1 MTKLELVNRIFKT
14 QVKKYV
20 PELSITFIFI
30 VLTSLTTAATAWLL
44 DPAIK
49 EIFENKNKQMLYL
62 IPVAIVFT
70 FIIKAFS
77 IYGTRIITIK
87 VGIKIIKNI
96 QTLMAQKF
104 LLSDISHITKKHSG
118 KYLSNFT
125 NDTTILF
132 AVLTGVVVTLFKEIF
147 TLIALLALMFYH
159 DWQLSLL
166 AMIMIPV
173 AAISSKNIGK
183 KMGKK
188 VHVSLEASDKF
199 MKFLSEIIK
208 GSWLIKIY
216 QKEEDELKKISM
228 IIDERFKAI
237 RKVEQTRLGAGPIM
251 EIISALAI
259 AIVVFFAG
267 YRSMQG
273 AITLG
278 EFVSFLAALMLAY
291 QPVKALAGINVGI
304 QEGIAA
310 AKRIYEIID
319 QKNEIYNDEN
329 APSLKLKNATLEF
342 KNISFTYPDGTHA
355 LKNLSAKIEGG
366 KKVGLVGISGSG
378 KTTFLNLIP
387 RFFNLKHG
395 TILIDDQNINNIN
408 LNSLRKEISIVSQ
421 DVILFDDTIR
431 SNILYGKA
439 SASDD
444 EIINACK
451 FAAAQEFIEKLP
463 NKYETIIGENGI
475 KLSGGQKQRLSI
487 ARAILKDSPIILLD
501 EATSSLD
508 SESEAVIQKAIENL
522 TKNKTTIIIAHRLST
537 IRNCDKI
544 LVFDS
549 GQIVAEGSHEFLV
562 NNSLIYKNLYEKQI
576 ISK

>member
-1 MTKLELVNRIFKT
+1 MNKLDLVKRIFRT
-14 QVKKYV
+14 QVKRYI
-20 PELSITFIFI
+20 PELSLTFIFI
-30 VLTSLTTAATAWLL
+30 ILTSLTTAATAWLL

-49 EIFENKNKQMLYL
+49 EIFLNKNTKMLYL
-62 IPVAIVFT
+62 IPLAIILT
-70 FIIKAFS
+70 FLIKAFS
-77 IYGTRIITIK
+77 IYGTRIITTK
-87 VGIKIIKNI
+87 VGMKIIKNI
-96 QTLMAQKF
+96 QTLMVKKF
-104 LLSDISHITKKHSG
+104 LLSDISHITKRHSG

-125 NDTTILF
+125 NDTGILLG
-132 AVLTGVVVTLFKEIF
+132 VLTGVVVTLFKETF
-147 TLIALLALMFYH
+147 TLIALLGLMFYQ

-166 AMIMIPV
+166 AIIMIPI
-173 AAISSKNIGK
+173 AALSSKNIGK

-188 VHVSLEASDKF
+188 VYISLEASDKF
-199 MKFLSEIIK
+199 MKFLSEMIK

-237 RKVEQTRLGAGPIM
+237 KKVEQTRLGAGPIM
-251 EIISALAI
+251 EIISAIAI

-291 QPVKALAGINVGI
+291 QPVRALAGINIGI

-319 QKNEIYNDEN
+319 QKNEIYHDEN

-342 KNISFTYPDGTHA
+342 KNISFIYPDGTHA

-366 KKVGLVGISGSG
+366 KKIGLVGISGSG

-387 RFFNLKHG
+387 RLFNLKHG
-395 TILIDDQNINNIN
+395 AIFIDDQNINNIN
-408 LNSLRKEISIVSQ
+408 LNSLRKEISLVSQ
-421 DVILFDDTIR
+421 DVILFDDTIK
-431 SNILYGKA
+431 SNILYGN
-439 SASDD
+439 SFASDD
-444 EIINACK
+444 EIIQACK
-451 FAAAQEFIEKLP
+451 FAAAQDFIEKLP
-463 NKYETIIGENGI
+463 NKYETVIGENGI

-487 ARAILKDSPIILLD
+487 ARAILKDSSIILLD

-522 TKNKTTIIIAHRLST
+522 IKNKTTIIIAHRLST
-537 IRNCDKI
+537 IMNCDKI
-544 LVFDS
+544 LVFNN

-562 NNSLIYKNLYEKQI
+562 NNSSIYKNLYEKQI
-576 ISK
+576 IN

>member
-1 MTKLELVNRIFKT
+1 MTKLELINRIFKT
-14 QVKKYV
+14 QVKKYI

-77 IYGTRIITIK
+77 VYGTRIITIK

-132 AVLTGVVVTLFKEIF
+132 TVLTGVVVTLFKETF
-147 TLIALLALMFYH
+147 TLIALLGLMFYY

-166 AMIMIPV
+166 ATIMIPI

-251 EIISALAI
+251 EIISAIAI

-278 EFVSFLAALMLAY
+278 QFVSFLAALMLAY
-291 QPVKALAGINVGI
+291 QPVRALAGINVGI
-304 QEGIAA
+304 QEGVTA

-395 TILIDDQNINNIN
+395 TILIDDQNINSIN

-431 SNILYGKA
+431 SNILYGNA

-444 EIINACK
+444 QIINACK
-451 FAAAQEFIEKLP
+451 FAAAQDFIEKLP

-537 IRNCDKI
+537 IMNCDKI

-549 GQIVAEGSHEFLV
+549 GQIVDEGSHEFLV
-562 NNSLIYKNLYEKQI
+562 KNSSIYKKLYEKQI
-576 ISK
+576 IN

>member
-1 MTKLELVNRIFKT
+1 MTKLELINRIFKT
-14 QVKKYV
+14 QVKKYI
-20 PELSITFIFI
+20 PELSITFVFI
-30 VLTSLTTAATAWLL
+30 VLTSLATAATAWLL

-62 IPVAIVFT
+62 IPLAIVFT

-125 NDTTILF
+125 NDITILF
-132 AVLTGVVVTLFKEIF
+132 TILTGVVVTLFKETF
-147 TLIALLALMFYH
+147 TLIALLGLMFYH

-166 AMIMIPV
+166 AMIMIPI

-251 EIISALAI
+251 EIISAVAI

-267 YRSMQG
+267 YRSIQG

-291 QPVKALAGINVGI
+291 QPVRALAGINVGI
-304 QEGIAA
+304 QEGITA

-319 QKNEIYNDEN
+319 QKNEIFNDEN

-431 SNILYGKA
+431 SNILYGNA
-439 SASDD
+439 SASNN

-451 FAAAQEFIEKLP
+451 FAAAQDFVEKLP

-508 SESEAVIQKAIENL
+508 SESEVVIQKAIENL

-537 IRNCDKI
+537 IMNCDKI
-544 LVFDS
+544 LVFDD
-549 GQIVAEGSHEFLV
+549 GQIVDEGSHEFLV
-562 NNSLIYKNLYEKQI
+562 KNSSIYKNLYEKQI
-576 ISK
+576 IN

>member
-14 QVKKYV
+14 QVKKFI

-62 IPVAIVFT
+62 IPIAIVFT

-132 AVLTGVVVTLFKEIF
+132 TVLTGVVVTLFKETF

-251 EIISALAI
+251 EIISAIAI

-291 QPVKALAGINVGI
+291 QPVRALAGINVGI
-304 QEGIAA
+304 QEGITA

-431 SNILYGKA
+431 SNILYGNA

-537 IRNCDKI
+537 IMNCDKI

-562 NNSLIYKNLYEKQI
+562 NNSLIYKNLYKKQI
-576 ISK
+576 IS

>member
-1 MTKLELVNRIFKT
+1 MNKLDLVKRIFRT
-14 QVKKYV
+14 QVKRYI
-20 PELSITFIFI
+20 PELSITFLFI
-30 VLTSLTTAATAWLL
+30 ILTSLTTAATAWLL

-49 EIFENKNKQMLYL
+49 EIFENKNTKMLYI
-62 IPVAIVFT
+62 IPIAIIIT
-70 FIIKAFS
+70 FIIKAFAV
-77 IYGTRIITIK
+77 YGTRIVTIK

-96 QTLMAQKF
+96 QTLMAKKF

-118 KYLSNFT
+118 KYLSHFT
-125 NDTTILF
+125 NDTGVLF
-132 AVLTGVVVTLFKEIF
+132 GVLTGAVVTLFKESF
-147 TLIALLALMFYH
+147 TLIALLGLMFYH

-166 AMIMIPV
+166 AIIMIPI
-173 AAISSKNIGK
+173 AAISSKNLGK

-188 VHVSLEASDKF
+188 VNISLEASDKF

-216 QKEEDELKKISM
+216 QKEEEELKRISM

-251 EIISALAI
+251 EVISAI
-259 AIVVFFAG
+259 AIAVVVFFAG

-291 QPVKALAGINVGI
+291 QPVRALAGINIGI
-304 QEGIAA
+304 QEGISA
-310 AKRIYEIID
+310 AKRIYELID
-319 QKNEIYNDEN
+319 EKNEIYHDEN
-329 APSLKLKNATLEF
+329 APSLKLNNASVEF
-342 KNISFTYPDGTHA
+342 KNISFTYPDGTQA

-366 KKVGLVGISGSG
+366 TKVGLVGVSGSG

-387 RFFNLKHG
+387 RFFHLKNG
-395 TILIDDQNINNIN
+395 SILIDNQNINDIN
-408 LNSLRKEISIVSQ
+408 LNSLRKEISLVSQ
-421 DVILFDDTIR
+421 DVILFDDTIKA
-431 SNILYGKA
+431 NILYGNALA
-439 SASDD
+439 SNE
-444 EIINACK
+444 EIIKACK
-451 FAAAQEFIEKLP
+451 FAAAEDFVEKLP

-487 ARAILKDSPIILLD
+487 ARAILKNSSIILLD

-508 SESEAVIQKAIENL
+508 SESESVIQKAIENL

-537 IRNCDKI
+537 VMNCDKI
-544 LVFDS
+544 LVFEN
-549 GQIVAEGSHEFLV
+549 GQIIEEGKHEFLV
-562 NNSLIYKNLYEKQI
+562 NNSSTYKKLYEKQI
-576 ISK
+576 IN

>member
-1 MTKLELVNRIFKT
+1 MTKLELVKRIFKT
-14 QVKKYV
+14 QVKKYI

-30 VLTSLTTAATAWLL
+30 ILTSLTTAATAWLL

-49 EIFENKNKQMLYL
+49 EIFVNKNTKMLYL
-62 IPVAIVFT
+62 IPVAIIFT
-70 FIIKAFS
+70 FILKAFS

-132 AVLTGVVVTLFKEIF
+132 GVLTGVVVTLFKETF
-147 TLIALLALMFYH
+147 TLIALLGLMLYH

-166 AMIMIPV
+166 AVIMIPI

-188 VHVSLEASDKF
+188 VHISLEASDKF

-251 EIISALAI
+251 EVISAIAI

-291 QPVKALAGINVGI
+291 QPVRALAGINVGI
-304 QEGIAA
+304 QEGITA

-319 QKNEIYNDEN
+319 QKNEIYNDKN

-395 TILIDDQNINNIN
+395 EILIDDQNINNIN
-408 LNSLRKEISIVSQ
+408 LSSLRKEISLVSQ

-431 SNILYGKA
+431 SNILYGNA
-439 SASDD
+439 SASDN

-451 FAAAQEFIEKLP
+451 FAAAQDFIEKLP

-487 ARAILKDSPIILLD
+487 ARAILKDSSIILLD

-537 IRNCDKI
+537 IMNCDKI
-544 LVFDS
+544 LVFES

-562 NNSLIYKNLYEKQI
+562 NNSSIYKNLYEKQI
-576 ISK
+576 IN

>member
-1 MTKLELVNRIFKT
+1 MTKLELINRIFRT
-14 QVKKYV
+14 QVKKYI
-20 PELSITFIFI
+20 PELSITFVFI
-30 VLTSLTTAATAWLL
+30 ILTSLTTAATAWLL

-49 EIFENKNKQMLYL
+49 EIFENKNRQMLYL
-62 IPVAIVFT
+62 IPLAIVFT

-125 NDTTILF
+125 NDITILF
-132 AVLTGVVVTLFKEIF
+132 TILTGVVVTLFKETF
-147 TLIALLALMFYH
+147 TLIALLGLMFYH

-251 EIISALAI
+251 EIISAVAI

-267 YRSMQG
+267 YRSIQG

-291 QPVKALAGINVGI
+291 QPVRALAGINVGI

-319 QKNEIYNDEN
+319 QKNEIFNDEN

-431 SNILYGKA
+431 SNILYGNA
-439 SASDD
+439 SASND

-451 FAAAQEFIEKLP
+451 FAAAQDFVEKLP

-537 IRNCDKI
+537 IMNCDKI
-544 LVFDS
+544 LVFDN
-549 GQIVAEGSHEFLV
+549 GQIVDEGSHEFLV
-562 NNSLIYKNLYEKQI
+562 KNSSIYKNLYEKQI
-576 ISK
+576 IN

>member
-1 MTKLELVNRIFKT
+1 MTKLELINRIFKT
-14 QVKKYV
+14 QVKKYI

-30 VLTSLTTAATAWLL
+30 ILTSLTTAATAWLL

-87 VGIKIIKNI
+87 IGIKIIKNI

-132 AVLTGVVVTLFKEIF
+132 GVLTGVVVTLFKEIF
-147 TLIALLALMFYH
+147 TLLALLGLMFYH

-166 AMIMIPV
+166 AMIMIPI

-251 EIISALAI
+251 EIISAIAI
-259 AIVVFFAG
+259 AIVVFFCGLQKHA
-267 YRSMQG
+267 RRHNAWRVCFFFSC
-273 AITLG
+273 A
-278 EFVSFLAALMLAY
+278 
-291 QPVKALAGINVGI
+291 NVG
-304 QEGIAA
+304 
-310 AKRIYEIID
+310 
-319 QKNEIYNDEN
+319 
-329 APSLKLKNATLEF
+329 
-342 KNISFTYPDGTHA
+342 
-355 LKNLSAKIEGG
+355 
-366 KKVGLVGISGSG
+366 
-378 KTTFLNLIP
+378 
-387 RFFNLKHG
+387 
-395 TILIDDQNINNIN
+395 
-408 LNSLRKEISIVSQ
+408 
-421 DVILFDDTIR
+421 
-431 SNILYGKA
+431 
-439 SASDD
+439 
-444 EIINACK
+444 
-451 FAAAQEFIEKLP
+451 LP
-463 NKYETIIGENGI
+463 
-475 KLSGGQKQRLSI
+475 
-487 ARAILKDSPIILLD
+487 
-501 EATSSLD
+501 TS
-508 SESEAVIQKAIENL
+508 
-522 TKNKTTIIIAHRLST
+522 
-537 IRNCDKI
+537 
-544 LVFDS
+544 
-549 GQIVAEGSHEFLV
+549 
-562 NNSLIYKNLYEKQI
+562 
-576 ISK
+576 

>member
-1 MTKLELVNRIFKT
+1 MTKLELINRIFKT
-14 QVKKYV
+14 QVKKYI

-30 VLTSLTTAATAWLL
+30 NLTSLTTAATAWLL

-49 EIFENKNKQMLYL
+49 EIFENKNTKMLYL

-125 NDTTILF
+125 NDTKILF
-132 AVLTGVVVTLFKEIF
+132 DVLTGVVVTLFKETF
-147 TLIALLALMFYH
+147 TLIALLGLMFYH

-166 AMIMIPV
+166 AIIMIPI

-188 VHVSLEASDKF
+188 VHISLEASDKF

-251 EIISALAI
+251 EIISAIAI

-267 YRSMQG
+267 YRSLQG
-273 AITLG
+273 AVTLG

-291 QPVKALAGINVGI
+291 QPVRALAGINVGI
-304 QEGIAA
+304 QEGITA

-319 QKNEIYNDEN
+319 QKNEIYNDKN

-355 LKNLSAKIEGG
+355 LKNLSAKIDGG

-395 TILIDDQNINNIN
+395 AIFIDDQNINNIN
-408 LNSLRKEISIVSQ
+408 LNSLRKEISLVSQ
-421 DVILFDDTIR
+421 DVILFDDTIK
-431 SNILYGKA
+431 SNILYGNA

-451 FAAAQEFIEKLP
+451 FAAAQDFIEKLP

-487 ARAILKDSPIILLD
+487 ARAILKDSSIILLD

-508 SESEAVIQKAIENL
+508 SESETVIQKAIENL

-537 IRNCDKI
+537 IMNCDKI
-544 LVFDS
+544 LVFD
-549 GQIVAEGSHEFLV
+549 GGKIVAEGSHDFLV
-562 NNSLIYKNLYEKQI
+562 NNSSIYKNLYEKQI
-576 ISK
+576 IN

>member
-1 MTKLELVNRIFKT
+1 MTRLELINRIFKT
-14 QVKKYV
+14 QVKKYI
-20 PELSITFIFI
+20 PELSITFVFI
-30 VLTSLTTAATAWLL
+30 ILTSLTTAATAWLL

-49 EIFENKNKQMLYL
+49 EIFENKNRQMLYL
-62 IPVAIVFT
+62 IPLAIVFT

-125 NDTTILF
+125 NDITILF
-132 AVLTGVVVTLFKEIF
+132 TILTGVVVTLFKETF
-147 TLIALLALMFYH
+147 TLIALLGLMFYH

-251 EIISALAI
+251 EIISAVAI

-267 YRSMQG
+267 YRSIQG

-291 QPVKALAGINVGI
+291 QPVRALAGINVGI
-304 QEGIAA
+304 QEGITA

-319 QKNEIYNDEN
+319 QKNEIFNDEN

-431 SNILYGKA
+431 SNILYGNA
-439 SASDD
+439 SASND
-444 EIINACK
+444 EIVNACK
-451 FAAAQEFIEKLP
+451 FAAAQDFVEKLP

-537 IRNCDKI
+537 IMNCDKI

-549 GQIVAEGSHEFLV
+549 GQIVDEGSHEFLV
-562 NNSLIYKNLYEKQI
+562 KNSSIYKNLYEKQI
-576 ISK
+576 IN

>member
-14 QVKKYV
+14 QVKKYI

-30 VLTSLTTAATAWLL
+30 ILTSITTAATAWLL

-49 EIFENKNKQMLYL
+49 EIFENKNTKMLYL
-62 IPVAIVFT
+62 IPIAIIFT
-70 FIIKAFS
+70 FILKAFS
-77 IYGTRIITIK
+77 VYGTRIITIK

-125 NDTTILF
+125 NDTKILF
-132 AVLTGVVVTLFKEIF
+132 DVLTGVVVTLFKETF
-147 TLIALLALMFYH
+147 TLIALLGLMFYY

-166 AMIMIPV
+166 AVVMIPV

-199 MKFLSEIIK
+199 MKFLSELIK

-251 EIISALAI
+251 EIISAIAI

-278 EFVSFLAALMLAY
+278 EFVSFLASLMLAY
-291 QPVKALAGINVGI
+291 QPVRALAGINVGI

-329 APSLKLKNATLEF
+329 APSLKLTKATLEF
-342 KNISFTYPDGTHA
+342 KNISFIYPDGTQA

-395 TILIDDQNINNIN
+395 AILIDDQNINNIN
-408 LNSLRKEISIVSQ
+408 LNSLRKEISLVSQ

-431 SNILYGKA
+431 SNILYGNA
-439 SASDD
+439 SASDE

-451 FAAAQEFIEKLP
+451 FAAAQDFIEKLP
-463 NKYETIIGENGI
+463 NKYETVIGENGI

-487 ARAILKDSPIILLD
+487 ARAILKDSSIILLD

-537 IRNCDKI
+537 IMNCDKI

-549 GQIVAEGSHEFLV
+549 GEIVAEGSHEFLV
-562 NNSLIYKNLYEKQI
+562 NNSSIYKNLYEKQI
-576 ISK
+576 IN

>member
-1 MTKLELVNRIFKT
+1 MNKLDLVKRIFKT
-14 QVKKYV
+14 QVKRYI
-20 PELSITFIFI
+20 PELSLTFVFI
-30 VLTSLTTAATAWLL
+30 ILTSLTTAATAWLL

-49 EIFENKNKQMLYL
+49 EIFENKNIKMLYF
-62 IPVAIVFT
+62 IPLAIVLT
-70 FIIKAFS
+70 FIIKAFA
-77 IYGTRIITIK
+77 IYGTRIVTIK

-96 QTLMAQKF
+96 QTLMAKKF

-125 NDTTILF
+125 SDTGVLF
-132 AVLTGVVVTLFKEIF
+132 GVLTGVVVTLFKETF
-147 TLIALLALMFYH
+147 TLIALLGLMFYH

-166 AMIMIPV
+166 AIIMIPV
-173 AAISSKNIGK
+173 AAFSSRNLGK

-188 VHVSLEASDKF
+188 VNVSLEASDKF
-199 MKFLSEIIK
+199 MKFLSEMIK

-216 QKEEDELKKISM
+216 QKEEEELKRISM
-228 IIDERFKAI
+228 VIDERFKAI

-251 EIISALAI
+251 EIISAIAI

-278 EFVSFLAALMLAY
+278 QFVSFLAALMLAY
-291 QPVKALAGINVGI
+291 QPVRALAGINIGI

-319 QKNEIYNDEN
+319 QKNEIYHDEN
-329 APSLKLKNATLEF
+329 APSLKLNNASIEF

-366 KKVGLVGISGSG
+366 TKVGLVGISGSG

-387 RFFNLKHG
+387 RFFHLKNG
-395 TILIDDQNINNIN
+395 SIFIDNQNINDIN
-408 LNSLRKEISIVSQ
+408 LNSLRKEISLVSQ

-431 SNILYGKA
+431 ANILYGNAFA
-439 SASDD
+439 SNE
-444 EIINACK
+444 EIIEACK
-451 FAAAQEFIEKLP
+451 FAAAQDFVEKLP

-487 ARAILKDSPIILLD
+487 ARAILKNSSIILLD

-508 SESEAVIQKAIENL
+508 SESESVIQKAIENL

-537 IRNCDKI
+537 VMNCDKI
-544 LVFDS
+544 LVFEN
-549 GQIVAEGSHEFLV
+549 GQIIEEGKHEFLV
-562 NNSLIYKNLYEKQI
+562 NNSSTYKKLYEKQI
-576 ISK
+576 IN

>member
-1 MTKLELVNRIFKT
+1 MTKLELIKRVFKS
-14 QVKKYV
+14 QVKKYI
-20 PELSITFIFI
+20 PELFLAFIFI
-30 VLTSLTTAATAWLL
+30 ILTSITTAITAWLL

-49 EIFENKNKQMLYL
+49 EIFENKNNKMLYI

-70 FIIKAFS
+70 FVLKAFS
-77 IYGTRIITIK
+77 IYGTRIVTIK

-125 NDTTILF
+125 NDTNILF
-132 AVLTGVVVTLFKEIF
+132 LVLTGVVVTLFKETF
-147 TLIALLALMFYH
+147 TLIALLGLMFYQ

-166 AMIMIPV
+166 AILMIPIAV
-173 AAISSKNIGK
+173 LSSKNIGK

-188 VHVSLEASDKF
+188 VLISLEASDKF

-216 QKEEDELKKISM
+216 QKEEEELKKISM
-228 IIDERFKAI
+228 IIDEKFKAI

-251 EIISALAI
+251 EIISSIAI

-267 YRSMQG
+267 YRSLQG

-310 AKRIYEIID
+310 ARRIYEIID
-319 QKNEIYNDEN
+319 QKNEIVNDEN
-329 APSLKLKNATLEF
+329 APSLKLTNATLEF
-342 KNISFTYPDGTHA
+342 KNISFVYPDGTQA

-387 RFFNLKHG
+387 RFFNLEHG
-395 TILIDDQNINNIN
+395 QILVDGQNINNIN
-408 LNSLRKEISIVSQ
+408 LNSLRKEISLVSQ
-421 DVILFDDTIR
+421 DVILFDDTIK
-431 SNILYGKA
+431 SNILYGNS

-444 EIINACK
+444 EVIAACE
-451 FAAAQEFIEKLP
+451 FAAAQDFIEKLP
-463 NKYETIIGENGI
+463 LKYQTIIGENGI

-487 ARAILKDSPIILLD
+487 ARAILKNSSIILLD

-508 SESEAVIQKAIENL
+508 SESETVIQKAIENL

-537 IRNCDKI
+537 IMNCDKI
-544 LVFDS
+544 LVFDN
-549 GQIVAEGSHEFLV
+549 GQIISEGSHEFLV
-562 NNSLIYKNLYEKQI
+562 NNSSVYKNLYEKQI
-576 ISK
+576 IN

>member
-1 MTKLELVNRIFKT
+1 MTKSELINRIFKT
-14 QVKKYV
+14 QVKKYI

-132 AVLTGVVVTLFKEIF
+132 TVLTGVVVTLFKEIF
-147 TLIALLALMFYH
+147 TLIALLGLMFYH

-166 AMIMIPV
+166 ATIMIPI

-251 EIISALAI
+251 EIISAVAI

-267 YRSMQG
+267 YRSIQG

-291 QPVKALAGINVGI
+291 QPVRALAGINVGI
-304 QEGIAA
+304 QEGITA

-319 QKNEIYNDEN
+319 QKNEIFNDEN

-431 SNILYGKA
+431 SNILYGNA
-439 SASDD
+439 SASND

-451 FAAAQEFIEKLP
+451 FAAAQDFVEKLP

-537 IRNCDKI
+537 IMNCDKI

-549 GQIVAEGSHEFLV
+549 GQIVDEGSHEFLV
-562 NNSLIYKNLYEKQI
+562 KNSSIYKNLYEKQI
-576 ISK
+576 IN

>member
-1 MTKLELVNRIFKT
+1 MTKLELINRIFRT
-14 QVKKYV
+14 QVKKYI
-20 PELSITFIFI
+20 PELSITFVFI
-30 VLTSLTTAATAWLL
+30 ILTSLTTAVTAWLL

-49 EIFENKNKQMLYL
+49 EIFENKNRQMLYL
-62 IPVAIVFT
+62 IPLAIVFT

-125 NDTTILF
+125 NDITILF
-132 AVLTGVVVTLFKEIF
+132 GVLTGVVVTLFKETF
-147 TLIALLALMFYH
+147 TLIALLGLMFYH

-251 EIISALAI
+251 EIISAVAI

-267 YRSMQG
+267 YRSIQG

-291 QPVKALAGINVGI
+291 QPVRALAGINVGI

-319 QKNEIYNDEN
+319 QKNEIFNDEN

-431 SNILYGKA
+431 SNILYGNA
-439 SASDD
+439 SASND

-451 FAAAQEFIEKLP
+451 FAAAQDFVEKLP

-537 IRNCDKI
+537 IMNCDKI

-549 GQIVAEGSHEFLV
+549 GQIVDEGSHEFLV
-562 NNSLIYKNLYEKQI
+562 KNSSIYKNLYEKQI
-576 ISK
+576 IN

>member
-1 MTKLELVNRIFKT
+1 MTKLELVKRIFKT
-14 QVKKYV
+14 QVKKYI

-30 VLTSLTTAATAWLL
+30 ILTSLTTAATAWLL

-49 EIFENKNKQMLYL
+49 EIFENKNTKMLYL
-62 IPVAIVFT
+62 IPIAIIFT
-70 FIIKAFS
+70 FILKAFS
-77 IYGTRIITIK
+77 IYGTKIITIK

-125 NDTTILF
+125 NDITILF
-132 AVLTGVVVTLFKEIF
+132 GVLTGVVVTLFKETF
-147 TLIALLALMFYH
+147 TLIALLGLMFYH

-166 AMIMIPV
+166 AIIMIPL

-188 VHVSLEASDKF
+188 VHISLEASDKF

-216 QKEEDELKKISM
+216 QKEEDELKKISL
-228 IIDERFKAI
+228 IIDERFKAM

-251 EIISALAI
+251 EVISAIAI

-267 YRSMQG
+267 YRSLEG

-291 QPVKALAGINVGI
+291 QPVRALAGINVGI

-319 QKNEIYNDEN
+319 QKNEIYHDQN
-329 APSLKLKNATLEF
+329 APSLIIKKANLEF
-342 KNISFTYPDGTHA
+342 KNISFIYPDGTHA

-366 KKVGLVGISGSG
+366 KKIGLVGISGSG

-395 TILIDDQNINNIN
+395 IILIDDQNINNIN
-408 LNSLRKEISIVSQ
+408 LNSLRKEISLVSQ
-421 DVILFDDTIR
+421 DVILFDDTIK
-431 SNILYGKA
+431 SNILYGNA

-451 FAAAQEFIEKLP
+451 FAAAQDFIEKLP
-463 NKYETIIGENGI
+463 NKYDTIIGENGI

-487 ARAILKDSPIILLD
+487 ARAILKDSSIILLD

-522 TKNKTTIIIAHRLST
+522 TKNKTTLIIAHRLST
-537 IRNCDKI
+537 IMNCDKI
-544 LVFDS
+544 LVFDK

-562 NNSLIYKNLYEKQI
+562 NNSSIYKNLYAKQI
-576 ISK
+576 IN

>member
-1 MTKLELVNRIFKT
+1 MTKLELINRIFRT
-14 QVKKYV
+14 QVKKYI
-20 PELSITFIFI
+20 PELSITFVFI
-30 VLTSLTTAATAWLL
+30 ILTSLTTAATAWLL

-132 AVLTGVVVTLFKEIF
+132 TVLTGVVVTLFKEIF
-147 TLIALLALMFYH
+147 TLIALLGLMFYH

-166 AMIMIPV
+166 AMIMIPI

-251 EIISALAI
+251 EIISAIAI

-291 QPVKALAGINVGI
+291 QPVRALAGINVGI
-304 QEGIAA
+304 QEGITA

-387 RFFNLKHG
+387 RFFNLEHG
-395 TILIDDQNINNIN
+395 TILIDDQNINSIN

-431 SNILYGKA
+431 SNILYGNA

-451 FAAAQEFIEKLP
+451 FAAAQDFIEKLP

-537 IRNCDKI
+537 IMNCDKI
-544 LVFDS
+544 LVFDN
-549 GQIVAEGSHEFLV
+549 GQIVDEGTHEFLV
-562 NNSLIYKNLYEKQI
+562 KNSLIYKNLYQKQV
-576 ISK
+576 IS

>member
-1 MTKLELVNRIFKT
+1 MTKLEIINRLFKT
-14 QVKKYV
+14 QIKKYI
-20 PELSITFIFI
+20 PELSITFLFI
-30 VLTSLTTAATAWLL
+30 ILTSITTATTAWLL

-49 EIFENKNKQMLYL
+49 EIFQNKNNKMLYI
-62 IPVAIVFT
+62 IPVAIVLT
-70 FIIKAFS
+70 FVIKAFA

-87 VGIKIIKNI
+87 IGIKIIKNI

-125 NDTTILF
+125 NDTRILF
-132 AVLTGVVVTLFKEIF
+132 EVLTGVVVTLFKETF
-147 TLIALLALMFYH
+147 TLIALIGLMFFH

-166 AMIMIPV
+166 AIIMIPI
-173 AAISSKNIGK
+173 AAISSKNLGK

-188 VHVSLEASDKF
+188 VLISLEASDKL

-216 QKEEDELKKISM
+216 QKEEEELKKISM

-237 RKVEQTRLGAGPIM
+237 KKVEQTRLGAGPIM
-251 EIISALAI
+251 EIISSIAI

-267 YRSMQG
+267 YRSIQG

-291 QPVKALAGINVGI
+291 QPVKALAGINIGI
-304 QEGIAA
+304 QEGISA

-319 QKNEIYNDEN
+319 QKNEIINDGN
-329 APSLKLKNATLEF
+329 APDLKLKNSTLEF
-342 KNISFTYPDGTHA
+342 KNISFIYPDGTKA
-355 LKNLSAKIEGG
+355 LKNLSTRIEGG

-395 TILIDDQNINNIN
+395 TIFIDDQNINNIN
-408 LNSLRKEISIVSQ
+408 LNSLRKEISLVSQ
-421 DVILFDDTIR
+421 DVILFDDTIK
-431 SNILYGKA
+431 SNILYGNS
-439 SASDD
+439 SASND
-444 EIINACK
+444 EIVNACK
-451 FAAAQEFIEKLP
+451 FAAAQDFIEKLP

-487 ARAILKDSPIILLD
+487 ARAILKNSSIILLD

-508 SESEAVIQKAIENL
+508 SESESVIQKAIENL

-537 IRNCDKI
+537 IKNCDKI
-544 LVFDS
+544 LVFGN
-549 GQIVAEGSHEFLV
+549 GQIVAEGNHEFLV
-562 NNSLIYKNLYEKQI
+562 NNSSIYKNLYEKQI
-576 ISK
+576 IN

>member
-14 QVKKYV
+14 QVKKYI

-44 DPAIK
+44 NPAIK

-62 IPVAIVFT
+62 IPIAIVFT

-132 AVLTGVVVTLFKEIF
+132 TVLTGVVVTLFKETF

-251 EIISALAI
+251 EIISAVAI

-267 YRSMQG
+267 YRSIQG

-291 QPVKALAGINVGI
+291 QPVRALAGINVGI

-319 QKNEIYNDEN
+319 QKNEIFNDEN

-431 SNILYGKA
+431 SNILYGNA
-439 SASDD
+439 SASND

-451 FAAAQEFIEKLP
+451 FAAAQDFVEKLP

-537 IRNCDKI
+537 IMNCDKI

-549 GQIVAEGSHEFLV
+549 GQIVDEGSHEFLV
-562 NNSLIYKNLYEKQI
+562 KNSSIYKNLYEKQI
-576 ISK
+576 IN

>member
-1 MTKLELVNRIFKT
+1 MNKIDLVKRIFRT
-14 QVKKYV
+14 QVKRYI
-20 PELSITFIFI
+20 PELSLTFLFI
-30 VLTSLTTAATAWLL
+30 ILTSLTTAATAWLL

-49 EIFENKNKQMLYL
+49 EIFENKNIKMLYF
-62 IPVAIVFT
+62 IPLAIVLT
-70 FIIKAFS
+70 FIIKAFA
-77 IYGTRIITIK
+77 IYGTRIVTIK

-96 QTLMAQKF
+96 QTLMAKKF

-125 NDTTILF
+125 SDTGVLF
-132 AVLTGVVVTLFKEIF
+132 GVLTGVVVTLFKETF
-147 TLIALLALMFYH
+147 TLIALLGLMFYH

-166 AMIMIPV
+166 AIIMIPV
-173 AAISSKNIGK
+173 AAFSSRNLGK

-188 VHVSLEASDKF
+188 VNVSLEASDKF
-199 MKFLSEIIK
+199 MKFLSEMIK

-216 QKEEDELKKISM
+216 QKEEEELKRISM
-228 IIDERFKAI
+228 VIDERFKAI

-251 EIISALAI
+251 EIISAIAI

-291 QPVKALAGINVGI
+291 QPVRALAGINIGI

-319 QKNEIYNDEN
+319 QKNEIYHDEK
-329 APSLKLKNATLEF
+329 APSLKLNNASIEF

-366 KKVGLVGISGSG
+366 TKVGLVGISGSG

-387 RFFNLKHG
+387 RFFHLKNG
-395 TILIDDQNINNIN
+395 SIFIDNQNINDIN
-408 LNSLRKEISIVSQ
+408 LNSLRKEISLVSQ

-431 SNILYGKA
+431 ANILYGNAFA
-439 SASDD
+439 SNE
-444 EIINACK
+444 EIIEACK
-451 FAAAQEFIEKLP
+451 FAAAQDFVEKLP

-487 ARAILKDSPIILLD
+487 ARAILKNSSIILLD

-508 SESEAVIQKAIENL
+508 SESESVIQKAIENL

-537 IRNCDKI
+537 VMNCDKI
-544 LVFDS
+544 LVFEN
-549 GQIVAEGSHEFLV
+549 GQIIEEGKHEFLV
-562 NNSLIYKNLYEKQI
+562 NNSSTYKKLYEKQI
-576 ISK
+576 IN

>member
-1 MTKLELVNRIFKT
+1 MNKLDLVKRIFRT
-14 QVKKYV
+14 QVKRYI
-20 PELSITFIFI
+20 PELSLTFLFI
-30 VLTSLTTAATAWLL
+30 ILTSLTTAATAWLL

-49 EIFENKNKQMLYL
+49 EIFENKNTKMLYI
-62 IPVAIVFT
+62 IPIAIIIT
-70 FIIKAFS
+70 FIIKAFA
-77 IYGTRIITIK
+77 IYGTRIVTIK

-96 QTLMAQKF
+96 QTLMAKKF

-118 KYLSNFT
+118 RYLSNFT
-125 NDTTILF
+125 NDTGVLF
-132 AVLTGVVVTLFKEIF
+132 GVLTGVVVTLFKESF
-147 TLIALLALMFYH
+147 TLIALLGLMFYH

-166 AMIMIPV
+166 AIIMIPI
-173 AAISSKNIGK
+173 AAISSKNLGK

-188 VHVSLEASDKF
+188 VNISLEASDKF

-216 QKEEDELKKISM
+216 QKEEEELKRISM

-251 EIISALAI
+251 EVISAI
-259 AIVVFFAG
+259 AIAVVVFFAG

-291 QPVKALAGINVGI
+291 QPVRALAGINIGI
-304 QEGIAA
+304 QEGISA
-310 AKRIYEIID
+310 AKRIYELID
-319 QKNEIYNDEN
+319 QINEIYHDEN
-329 APSLKLKNATLEF
+329 APSLKLNNASVEF
-342 KNISFTYPDGTHA
+342 KNISFTYPDGTQA

-366 KKVGLVGISGSG
+366 TKVGLVGVSGSG

-387 RFFNLKHG
+387 RFFHLKNG
-395 TILIDDQNINNIN
+395 SILIDNQNINDIN
-408 LNSLRKEISIVSQ
+408 LNSLRKEISLVSQ
-421 DVILFDDTIR
+421 DVILFDDTIKA
-431 SNILYGKA
+431 NILYGNALA
-439 SASDD
+439 SNE
-444 EIINACK
+444 EIIKACK
-451 FAAAQEFIEKLP
+451 FAAAQDFVEKLP

-487 ARAILKDSPIILLD
+487 ARAILKNSSIILLD

-537 IRNCDKI
+537 VMNCDKI
-544 LVFDS
+544 LVFEN
-549 GQIVAEGSHEFLV
+549 GKIIEEGKHEFLV
-562 NNSLIYKNLYEKQI
+562 NNSLTYKKLYEKQI
-576 ISK
+576 IN

>member
-1 MTKLELVNRIFKT
+1 MTRLELINRIFKT
-14 QVKKYV
+14 QVKKYI
-20 PELSITFIFI
+20 PELSITFVFI
-30 VLTSLTTAATAWLL
+30 ILTSLTTAATAWLL

-49 EIFENKNKQMLYL
+49 EIFENKNRQMLYL
-62 IPVAIVFT
+62 IPLAIVFT

-77 IYGTRIITIK
+77 VYGTRIITIK

-104 LLSDISHITKKHSG
+104 LLSDITHITKKHSG

-125 NDTTILF
+125 NDITILF
-132 AVLTGVVVTLFKEIF
+132 TILTGVVVTLFKETF
-147 TLIALLALMFYH
+147 TLIALFGLMFYH

-173 AAISSKNIGK
+173 ATISSKNIGK

-251 EIISALAI
+251 EIISAVAI
-259 AIVVFFAG
+259 ATVVFFAG
-267 YRSMQG
+267 YRSIQG

-291 QPVKALAGINVGI
+291 QPVRALAGINVGI
-304 QEGIAA
+304 QEGITA

-319 QKNEIYNDEN
+319 QKNEIFNDEN

-366 KKVGLVGISGSG
+366 KKVGLVGVSGSG

-395 TILIDDQNINNIN
+395 TILIDNQNINNIN

-431 SNILYGKA
+431 SNILYGNA
-439 SASDD
+439 SASTD

-451 FAAAQEFIEKLP
+451 FAAAQDFVEKLP

-537 IRNCDKI
+537 IMNCDKI

-549 GQIVAEGSHEFLV
+549 GQIVDEGSHEFLV
-562 NNSLIYKNLYEKQI
+562 KNSSIYKNLYEKQI
-576 ISK
+576 IN

>member
-1 MTKLELVNRIFKT
+1 MTKLELINRIFKT
-14 QVKKYV
+14 QVKKYI

-70 FIIKAFS
+70 FLIKAFS

-132 AVLTGVVVTLFKEIF
+132 TVLTGVVVTLFKETF

-251 EIISALAI
+251 EIISAIAI

-291 QPVKALAGINVGI
+291 QPVRALAGINVGI
-304 QEGIAA
+304 QEGITA

-431 SNILYGKA
+431 SNILYGNA

-537 IRNCDKI
+537 IMNCDKI

-576 ISK
+576 IN

>member
-1 MTKLELVNRIFKT
+1 MTKLEIINRIFKT
-14 QVKKYV
+14 QVKKYI

-62 IPVAIVFT
+62 IPLAIVFT
-70 FIIKAFS
+70 FILKAFS
-77 IYGTRIITIK
+77 IYGTRIITLKI
-87 VGIKIIKNI
+87 GIKIITNI
-96 QTLMAQKF
+96 QVLMAKKF
-104 LLSDISHITKKHSG
+104 LLSDISHITKKHSA

-125 NDTTILF
+125 NDTKILF
-132 AVLTGVVVTLFKEIF
+132 DVLIGVVVTFFKETL
-147 TLIALLALMFYH
+147 TLIALLCLMFYH

-166 AMIMIPV
+166 AIVMIPI
-173 AAISSKNIGK
+173 AAISSKKIGK

-188 VHVSLEASDKF
+188 VYLSLEASDKF
-199 MKFLSEIIK
+199 MKFLSELIK

-216 QKEEDELKKISM
+216 QKEENELKKISI
-228 IIDERFKAI
+228 IIDEKFKAL
-237 RKVEQTRLGAGPIM
+237 RKVEQTKFSTAPIM
-251 EIISALAI
+251 EIISAIAI

-278 EFVSFLAALMLAY
+278 QFVSFLAALMLAY

-342 KNISFTYPDGTHA
+342 KNISFMYPDGTHA

-366 KKVGLVGISGSG
+366 RKVGLVGISGSG

-387 RFFNLKHG
+387 RFFNLEHG
-395 TILIDDQNINNIN
+395 TILIDDQNINTIN

-431 SNILYGKA
+431 SNILYGNT

-451 FAAAQEFIEKLP
+451 FAAAQDFIEKLP
-463 NKYETIIGENGI
+463 NKYETVIGENGI

-508 SESEAVIQKAIENL
+508 SESEAIIQKAIENL

-537 IRNCDKI
+537 IMNCDKI

-562 NNSLIYKNLYEKQI
+562 KNSSIYKNLYEKQI
-576 ISK
+576 IN

>member
-1 MTKLELVNRIFKT
+1 MTKLELINRIFKT
-14 QVKKYV
+14 QVKKYI
-20 PELSITFIFI
+20 PELSITFVFI
-30 VLTSLTTAATAWLL
+30 VLTSLSTAATAWLL

-62 IPVAIVFT
+62 IPLAIVFT

-125 NDTTILF
+125 NDITILF
-132 AVLTGVVVTLFKEIF
+132 TILTGVVVTLFKETF
-147 TLIALLALMFYH
+147 TLIALLGLMFYH

-166 AMIMIPV
+166 AMIMIPI

-251 EIISALAI
+251 EIISAVAI

-267 YRSMQG
+267 YRSIQG

-291 QPVKALAGINVGI
+291 QPVRALAGINVGI
-304 QEGIAA
+304 QEGITAA
-310 AKRIYEIID
+310 QRIYEIID
-319 QKNEIYNDEN
+319 QKNEIFNDEN

-395 TILIDDQNINNIN
+395 TILIDNQNINNIN

-431 SNILYGKA
+431 SNILYGNA

-444 EIINACK
+444 EIIDACK
-451 FAAAQEFIEKLP
+451 FAAAQDFIEKLP

-537 IRNCDKI
+537 ITNCDKI
-544 LVFDS
+544 LVFDD
-549 GQIVAEGSHEFLV
+549 GQIVDEGSHQFLV
-562 NNSLIYKNLYEKQI
+562 KNSSIYKNLYEKQI
-576 ISK
+576 IN

>member
-1 MTKLELVNRIFKT
+1 MNKIDLVKRIFRT
-14 QVKKYV
+14 QVKKYI
-20 PELSITFIFI
+20 PELSLTFIFI
-30 VLTSLTTAATAWLL
+30 ILTSLTTAATAWLL

-49 EIFENKNKQMLYL
+49 EIFVNKNIKMLYF
-62 IPVAIVFT
+62 IPLAIVLT
-70 FIIKAFS
+70 FIIKAFA
-77 IYGTRIITIK
+77 IYGTRIVTIK

-96 QTLMAQKF
+96 QTLMAKKF

-118 KYLSNFT
+118 RYLSNFM
-125 NDTTILF
+125 NDTGVLF
-132 AVLTGVVVTLFKEIF
+132 GVLTGVVVTLFKETF
-147 TLIALLALMFYH
+147 TLIALLGLMFYH

-166 AMIMIPV
+166 AIIMIPI
-173 AAISSKNIGK
+173 AAFSSRNLGK

-188 VHVSLEASDKF
+188 VHISLEASDKF
-199 MKFLSEIIK
+199 MKFLSEMIK

-216 QKEEDELKKISM
+216 QKEEEELKRISM

-251 EIISALAI
+251 EVISALAI

-291 QPVKALAGINVGI
+291 QPVRALAGINIGI
-304 QEGIAA
+304 QEGISA

-319 QKNEIYNDEN
+319 QKNEIYHDEN
-329 APSLKLKNATLEF
+329 APSLKLKNASIEF

-355 LKNLSAKIEGG
+355 LKKLSAKIEGG
-366 KKVGLVGISGSG
+366 TKVGLVGVSGSG

-387 RFFNLKHG
+387 RFFHLKNG
-395 TILIDDQNINNIN
+395 SIFIDNQNINDIN
-408 LNSLRKEISIVSQ
+408 LNSLRKEISLVSQ

-431 SNILYGKA
+431 ANILYGN
-439 SASDD
+439 SFASDE

-451 FAAAQEFIEKLP
+451 FAAAQDFVEKLP
-463 NKYETIIGENGI
+463 NKYETVIGENGI

-487 ARAILKDSPIILLD
+487 ARAILKNSSIILLD

-508 SESEAVIQKAIENL
+508 SESESVIQKAIENL

-537 IRNCDKI
+537 VMNCDKI
-544 LVFDS
+544 LVFEN
-549 GQIVAEGSHEFLV
+549 GQIIEEGKHEFLV
-562 NNSLIYKNLYEKQI
+562 NNSSTYKKLYEKQI
-576 ISK
+576 IT

>member
-1 MTKLELVNRIFKT
+1 MTKLELIKRVFKS
-14 QVKKYV
+14 QVKKYI
-20 PELSITFIFI
+20 PELFLAFIFI
-30 VLTSLTTAATAWLL
+30 ILTSITTAATAWLL

-49 EIFENKNKQMLYL
+49 EIFENKNNTMLYI

-70 FIIKAFS
+70 FVLKAFS
-77 IYGTRIITIK
+77 IYGTRIVTIK

-125 NDTTILF
+125 NDTNVLF
-132 AVLTGVVVTLFKEIF
+132 LVLTGVVVTLFKETF
-147 TLIALLALMFYH
+147 TLIALLGLMFYH

-166 AMIMIPV
+166 AILMIPIAV
-173 AAISSKNIGK
+173 VSSKNIGK

-188 VHVSLEASDKF
+188 VNLSLEASDKF
-199 MKFLSEIIK
+199 MKFLSELIK

-216 QKEEDELKKISM
+216 QKEQEELKKISM

-251 EIISALAI
+251 EIISAIAI

-267 YRSMQG
+267 YRSLEG

-304 QEGIAA
+304 QEGVAA
-310 AKRIYEIID
+310 ARRIYEIID
-319 QKNEIYNDEN
+319 QKNEIINDEN
-329 APSLKLKNATLEF
+329 APSLKLTNATLEF
-342 KNISFTYPDGTHA
+342 KNISFVYPDGTQA

-366 KKVGLVGISGSG
+366 RKVGLVGISGSG

-387 RFFNLKHG
+387 RFFNLEHG
-395 TILIDDQNINNIN
+395 QILVDGQNINNIN
-408 LNSLRKEISIVSQ
+408 LSSLRKEISLVSQ
-421 DVILFDDTIR
+421 DVILFDDTIK
-431 SNILYGKA
+431 SNILYGNS
-439 SASDD
+439 SASDE
-444 EIINACK
+444 EIVAACK
-451 FAAAQEFIEKLP
+451 FAAAQDFIEKLP

-487 ARAILKDSPIILLD
+487 ARAILKNSSIILLD

-508 SESEAVIQKAIENL
+508 SDSETVIQKAIENL

-537 IRNCDKI
+537 IMNCDKI
-544 LVFDS
+544 LVFDN
-549 GQIVAEGSHEFLV
+549 GQIISEGSHEFLV
-562 NNSLIYKNLYEKQI
+562 NSSPIYKNLYEKQI
-576 ISK
+576 IN

>member
-1 MTKLELVNRIFKT
+1 MNKVDLVKRIFKT
-14 QVKKYV
+14 QVRRYI
-20 PELSITFIFI
+20 PELSLTFVFI
-30 VLTSLTTAATAWLL
+30 ILTSLTTAATAWLL

-49 EIFENKNKQMLYL
+49 EIFENKNTKMLYF
-62 IPVAIVFT
+62 IPLAIILTFVF
-70 FIIKAFS
+70 KAFS

-96 QTLMAQKF
+96 QILMARKF
-104 LLSDISHITKKHSG
+104 LFSDISHITKKHSG

-125 NDTTILF
+125 NDVAILF
-132 AVLTGVVVTLFKEIF
+132 SVLTGVVVTLFKESI
-147 TLIALLALMFYH
+147 TLIALVGLMFYH
-159 DWQLSLL
+159 DWQLALL
-166 AMIMIPV
+166 AIVMIPF
-173 AAISSKNIGK
+173 AAFSSKNIGK

-188 VHVSLEASDKF
+188 VQINLESSDKF

-216 QKEEDELKKISM
+216 QKENEELKKISI
-228 IIDERFKAI
+228 IIDERFKAV

-251 EIISALAI
+251 EIISAIAI
-259 AIVVFFAG
+259 AVVVFFAG

-273 AITLG
+273 AISLS

-291 QPVKALAGINVGI
+291 QPVRALAGINIGL
-304 QEGIAA
+304 QEGITA

-319 QKNEIYNDEN
+319 QKNEIYHDEN
-329 APSLKLKNATLEF
+329 APSLKLKNASIEF
-342 KNISFTYPDGTHA
+342 NNINFIYPDGTHA
-355 LKNLSAKIEGG
+355 LRSLSAKIEGG
-366 KKVGLVGISGSG
+366 TKVGLVGMSGSG

-387 RFFNLKHG
+387 RFFHLKNG
-395 TILIDDQNINNIN
+395 SILVDNQNINKIN
-408 LNSLRKEISIVSQ
+408 LNSLRKEISLVSQ

-431 SNILYGKA
+431 NNILYGNLLA
-439 SASDD
+439 SNE

-487 ARAILKDSPIILLD
+487 ARAILKNASIILLD

-508 SESEAVIQKAIENL
+508 SESESVIQKAIENL

-537 IRNCDKI
+537 VMNCDKI
-544 LVFDS
+544 LVFEN
-549 GQIVAEGSHEFLV
+549 GQIIGEGKHEFLV
-562 NNSLIYKNLYEKQI
+562 NNSSTYKKLYEKQI
-576 ISK
+576 IN

>member
-1 MTKLELVNRIFKT
+1 MNKIDLVKRIFRT
-14 QVKKYV
+14 QVKKYI
-20 PELSITFIFI
+20 PELSLTFIFI
-30 VLTSLTTAATAWLL
+30 ILTSLTTAATAWLL

-49 EIFENKNKQMLYL
+49 EIFLNKNIKMLYF
-62 IPVAIVFT
+62 IPLAIVLT
-70 FIIKAFS
+70 FIIKAFA
-77 IYGTRIITIK
+77 IYGTRIVTIK

-96 QTLMAQKF
+96 QTLMAKKF

-118 KYLSNFT
+118 RYLSNFT
-125 NDTTILF
+125 SDTGVLF
-132 AVLTGVVVTLFKEIF
+132 GVLTGVVVTLFKETF
-147 TLIALLALMFYH
+147 TLIALLGLMFYH

-166 AMIMIPV
+166 AIIMIPI
-173 AAISSKNIGK
+173 AAFSSRNLGK

-188 VHVSLEASDKF
+188 VHISLEASDKF
-199 MKFLSEIIK
+199 MKFLSEMIK

-216 QKEEDELKKISM
+216 QKEEEELKRISM

-251 EIISALAI
+251 EVISALAI

-291 QPVKALAGINVGI
+291 QPVRALAGINIGI
-304 QEGIAA
+304 QEGISA

-319 QKNEIYNDEN
+319 QKNEIYHDEN
-329 APSLKLKNATLEF
+329 APSLKLKNASIEF

-366 KKVGLVGISGSG
+366 TKVGLVGVSGSG

-387 RFFNLKHG
+387 RFFHLKNG
-395 TILIDDQNINNIN
+395 SIFIDNQNINDIN
-408 LNSLRKEISIVSQ
+408 LNSLRKEISLVSQ

-431 SNILYGKA
+431 ANILYGN
-439 SASDD
+439 SFASDE

-451 FAAAQEFIEKLP
+451 FAAAQDFVEKLP
-463 NKYETIIGENGI
+463 NKYETVIGENGI

-487 ARAILKDSPIILLD
+487 ARAILKNSSIILLD

-508 SESEAVIQKAIENL
+508 SESESVIQKAIENL

-537 IRNCDKI
+537 VMNCDKI
-544 LVFDS
+544 LVFEN
-549 GQIVAEGSHEFLV
+549 GQIIEEGKHEFLV
-562 NNSLIYKNLYEKQI
+562 NNSSTYKKLYEKQI
-576 ISK
+576 IT

>member
-1 MTKLELVNRIFKT
+1 MNKLDLVKRIFKT
-14 QVKKYV
+14 QVKRYI
-20 PELSITFIFI
+20 PELSLTFLFI
-30 VLTSLTTAATAWLL
+30 ILTSLTTAATAWLL

-49 EIFENKNKQMLYL
+49 EIFENKNMKMLYI
-62 IPVAIVFT
+62 IPIAIIIT
-70 FIIKAFS
+70 FIIKAFA
-77 IYGTRIITIK
+77 IYGTRIVTIK

-96 QTLMAQKF
+96 QTLMAKKF

-118 KYLSNFT
+118 RYLSNFT
-125 NDTTILF
+125 NDTGVLF
-132 AVLTGVVVTLFKEIF
+132 GVLTGAVVTLFKESF
-147 TLIALLALMFYH
+147 TLIALLGLMFYH

-166 AMIMIPV
+166 AIIMIPI
-173 AAISSKNIGK
+173 AAISSKNLGK

-188 VHVSLEASDKF
+188 VSISLEASDKF

-216 QKEEDELKKISM
+216 QKEEEELKRISM

-251 EIISALAI
+251 EVISAI
-259 AIVVFFAG
+259 AIAVVVFFAG

-291 QPVKALAGINVGI
+291 QPVRALAGINIGI
-304 QEGIAA
+304 QEGISA
-310 AKRIYEIID
+310 AKRIYELID
-319 QKNEIYNDEN
+319 QKNEIYHDEN
-329 APSLKLKNATLEF
+329 APSLKLNNASIEF
-342 KNISFTYPDGTHA
+342 KNISFTYPDGTQA

-366 KKVGLVGISGSG
+366 TKVGLVGVSGSG

-387 RFFNLKHG
+387 RFFHLKNG
-395 TILIDDQNINNIN
+395 SIFIDNQNINDIN
-408 LNSLRKEISIVSQ
+408 LNSLRKEISLVSQ
-421 DVILFDDTIR
+421 DVILFDDTIK
-431 SNILYGKA
+431 SNILYGNALA
-439 SASDD
+439 SNE
-444 EIINACK
+444 EIIKACK
-451 FAAAQEFIEKLP
+451 FAAAQDFVEKLP

-487 ARAILKDSPIILLD
+487 ARAILKNSSIILLD

-508 SESEAVIQKAIENL
+508 SESESVIQKAIENL

-537 IRNCDKI
+537 VMNCDKI
-544 LVFDS
+544 LVFEN
-549 GQIVAEGSHEFLV
+549 GKIIEEGKHEFLV
-562 NNSLIYKNLYEKQI
+562 NNSLTYKKLYEKQI
-576 ISK
+576 IN